1 MTTGPAPRTRAAQP
15 SPMVIFGEA
24 VRRFMLRPE
33 TTALAAVIVLFI
45 VFSIL
50 SPGLFPTKET
60 YISLMSVAA
69 ELGILSIGV
78 TLLMIGGHFDLS
90 VGAVLGLT
98 SYVVVVLMRD
108 FNVPP
113 IVAGP
118 TAVAAGALLGTVN
131 GAIVVRFRIHS
142 FVVTLGTML
151 IWRGVLI
158 SLTGGFPMTVAIPAG
173 FKAIM
178 AGPLLSGFR
187 MSTLWFFV
195 IGALGTF
202 LLLWTRFGNWVQA
215 RGQNEQATRN
225 LGVPVDRTTVVLFAL
240 TSALAAVV
248 GVIQVARFSSVDA
261 LRGEGMELQA
271 VAVTVI
277 GGTLLSGGYGSV
289 IGTVLGAIT
298 FGMIQ
303 VGLVLAGAPGHFF
316 RTLTGLIVV
325 GAVILNTDVARRMA
339 RSRPLR
345 GFYRSSEAADAA
357 ITATVSPSAPEKA
370 EENPKQDRVPRTRG
384 AGESETV
391 SVTPHTPTYQQGDR
405 SAVSGPDDL
414 HTRSRRIEPIP
425 RDAVPIIEAAKVS
438 KAFGPTTALVD
449 VSLKA
454 YAGRILA
461 LLGDN
466 GAGKSALIKIL
477 CGVFPPDRG
486 ELRFRGKPVTF
497 TNPAQARQLGI
508 ATVFQD
514 LAVCELLSVTRN
526 VVLGRE
532 PQKGFGPF
540 RWFDLRRAEEMTR
553 SAFNQLGV
561 RWERGFDERGVNIS
575 GGERQSLAIA
585 RAMFFGSSL
594 LILDEPTSALAV
606 RQAARVLDHIALARD
621 QGQAVILITHNFLHA
636 LSVADDLTV
645 LVQGRVAAH
654 FRRDEIE
661 LDALTDLVAR
671 VG

>member
-1 MTTGPAPRTRAAQP
+1 MRAGSGQSTRLTRP
-15 SPMVIFGEA
+15 SGIVILGEA
-24 VRRFMLRPE
+24 ARRFMLRPE
-33 TTALAAVIVLFI
+33 TTALAAVIALFI
-45 VFSIL
+45 IFSIL

-60 YISLMSVAA
+60 YISVMSVAA

-98 SYVVVVLMRD
+98 SYVAVALMRD
-108 FNVPP
+108 YRLPP

-118 TAVAAGALLGTVN
+118 AAVGAGAALGVLN

-158 SLTGGFPMTVAIPAG
+158 ALTGGFPMTVTIPPG

-178 AGPLLSGFR
+178 ASQLLDGFR
-187 MSTLWFFV
+187 MSMLWFLV
-195 IGALGTF
+195 IGALGT
-202 LLLWTRFGNWVQA
+202 LLLLRTRFGNWIQA
-215 RGQNEQATRN
+215 RGQNEQAARN
-225 LGVPVDRTTVVLFAL
+225 LGVPVDRTTVALFAL

-248 GVIQVARFSSVDA
+248 GIIQVARFSSVDA

-289 IGTVLGAIT
+289 IGTVLGAVT

-345 GFYRSSEAADAA
+345 GFYRGSEGADAA
-357 ITATVSPSAPEKA
+357 ISAATPLS
-370 EENPKQDRVPRTRG
+370 VPRDPREG
-384 AGESETV
+384 ETV
-391 SVTPHTPTYQQGDR
+391 SVTSRPPTDQEGDR
-405 SAVSGPDDL
+405 SAASGRDDL
-414 HTRSRRIEPIP
+414 SAWPRRIDPIP
-425 RDAVPIIEAAKVS
+425 PRAVPIIEAVNVS

-454 YAGRILA
+454 YSGRILA
-461 LLGDN
+461 LIGDN
-466 GAGKSALIKIL
+466 GAGKSTLIKIL
-477 CGVFPPDRG
+477 SGVFPPDRG

-514 LAVCELLSVTRN
+514 LAVCELLSITRN

-532 PQKGFGPF
+532 PVKGFGPF
-540 RWFDLRRAEEMTR
+540 RWLDLRRAEEMTR

-561 RWERGFDERGVNIS
+561 RWERRFDERGMNIS

-606 RQAARVLDHIALARD
+606 RQAARVLDHIARARD
-621 QGQAVILITHNFLHA
+621 QGQAVILITHNFRHA

-645 LVQGRVAAH
+645 IVQGSIAAH

>member
-1 MTTGPAPRTRAAQP
+1 MKYSHEPEVASATRTSRT
-15 SPMVIFGEA
+15 VIYGEA
-24 VRRFMLRPE
+24 ARRFMLRPE
-33 TTALAAVIVLFI
+33 ATALAAVVVLFA
-45 VFSIL
+45 VFTAL
-50 SPGLFPTKET
+50 SPELFPTKLT
-60 YISLMSVAA
+60 YISFMSVAA

-98 SYVVVVLMRD
+98 SYVTVVLMRD
-108 FNVPP
+108 FGMPP
-113 IVAGP
+113 IVAAP
-118 TAVAAGALLGTVN
+118 AAIATGAILGALN
-131 GAIVVRFRIHS
+131 GVIVVRFRIHS

-158 SLTGGFPMTVAIPAG
+158 ALTGGFPLTVTIPDS
-173 FKAIM
+173 FKSMM
-178 AGPLLSGFR
+178 AGPLLGGFR
-187 MSTLWFFV
+187 MSLFWFLVTGGF
-195 IGALGTF
+195 ATF
-202 LLLWTRFGNWVQA
+202 LLTRTKLGNWVQA
-215 RGQNEQATRN
+215 IGQSVQAARN
-225 LGVPVDRTTVVLFAL
+225 LGVPVERVTIILFMIA
-240 TSALAAVV
+240 SSLAAVT

-289 IGTVLGAIT
+289 LGTILGAVT

-325 GAVILNTDVARRMA
+325 AAVILNTDVARRMA
-339 RSRPLR
+339 RSRPLA
-345 GFYRSSEAADAA
+345 GFQRSSAAADAA
-357 ITATVSPSAPEKA
+357 IAARATRA
-370 EENPKQDRVPRTRG
+370 R
-384 AGESETV
+384 
-391 SVTPHTPTYQQGDR
+391 
-405 SAVSGPDDL
+405 DDDDDD
-414 HTRSRRIEPIP
+414 HGGR
-425 RDAVPIIEAAKVS
+425 AVPAGSERTISSLPRAGPEREGPVAAGGSRAARARMIAPVPEGAVPVVEAINVS
-438 KAFGPTTALVD
+438 KAFGATTALVD

-466 GAGKSALIKIL
+466 GAGKSTLIKIL
-477 CGVFPPDRG
+477 SGVFPPDRG
-486 ELRFRGKPVTF
+486 EIRFRGQPVVF
-497 TNPAQARQLGI
+497 TNPAQARQRGI

-532 PQKGFGPF
+532 PQKGMGLLK
-540 RWFDLRRAEEMTR
+540 WLDLERADEMART
-553 SAFNQLGV
+553 ALHDLGV
-561 RWERGFDERGVNIS
+561 RWERGLDERGVNIS

-585 RAMFFGSSL
+585 RAMFFGSAL
-594 LILDEPTSALAV
+594 LVLDEPTSELAV
-606 RQAARVLDHIALARD
+606 RQAGRVLDHIAQARD
-621 QGQAVILITHNFLHA
+621 HGQAIILITHNFLHA

-645 LVQGRVAAH
+645 LAQGRVVAH

-661 LDALTDLVAR
+661 LEDLTDLVAR
-671 VG
+671 VA